1 MYFEKTLFLK
11 NTLVLCIQSLL
22 YYSHTRNSACFAM
35 ELGGE
40 DMEIKIVKT
49 VNPKDKPEED
59 SLIFGVEFTDY
70 MFEMDYTEGVGWHDA
85 VIKPYGPI
93 EIMPSAM
100 VLHYAQEVFEGL
112 KAYKTPSGEVQLFRP
127 DENFKRMNRSN
138 ARMCIPQID
147 EDFLLEALKALVKMD
162 EAWIP
167 KSPGTSLYIRPFVFA
182 TDPFIGVRVSRRY
195 KFMIIMSPVG
205 SYYKGGMV
213 PSRIYVESEYA
224 RTVRGGTG
232 EAKCGGNY
240 AGGLAAQEKVHEMG
254 FEQILWLDGE
264 KRQYIEEVGTSNVFF
279 LIDGVFVTPS
289 LEGTIL
295 NGITRKSVIELLKH
309 WGETVEERRITID
322 ELYEAYQ
329 QGKIAEVFAT
339 GTAAVISPIGT
350 LGWKDAEMTFNDGK
364 IGKYSQ
370 KIYDTLYD
378 VQTGNREDPLNWI
391 VKL

>member
-1 MYFEKTLFLK
+1 
-11 NTLVLCIQSLL
+11 
-22 YYSHTRNSACFAM
+22 
-35 ELGGE
+35 
-40 DMEIKIVKT
+40 MEIKIVKT
-49 VNPKDKPEED
+49 ANPKEKPEED

-182 TDPFIGVRVSRRY
+182 TDPFIGVRVSKRY

-205 SYYKGGMV
+205 SYYKGGMI

-240 AGGLAAQEKVHEMG
+240 AGGLAAQQKVHDMG

-279 LIDGVFVTPS
+279 LIDDVFVTPS

-295 NGITRKSVIELLKH
+295 NGITRKSVIDLLKH

-329 QGKIAEVFAT
+329 QGKIKEAFAT
-339 GTAAVISPIGT
+339 GTAAVISPIGA

-364 IGKYSQ
+364 IGEYSQ
-370 KIYDTLYD
+370 KIYDTLYG
-378 VQTGNREDPLNWI
+378 VQTGNLEDPLNWI

>member
-1 MYFEKTLFLK
+1 
-11 NTLVLCIQSLL
+11 
-22 YYSHTRNSACFAM
+22 
-35 ELGGE
+35 
-40 DMEIKIVKT
+40 MEINIIKT
-49 VNPKDKPEED
+49 SKPKQKPIED
-59 SLIFGVEFTDY
+59 SLVFGVEFTDH
-70 MFEMDYTEGVGWHDA
+70 MFEMDYTEGQGWHDP

-112 KAYKTPSGEVQLFRP
+112 KAYKTPKGDVNLFRP
-127 DENFKRMNRSN
+127 EENFKRMNRSN

-147 EDFLLEALKALVKMD
+147 EAFMLKALKTLVKLD
-162 EAWIP
+162 EDWIP
-167 KSPGTSLYIRPFVFA
+167 KSPGTSLYIRPFIFA
-182 TDPFIGVRVSRRY
+182 TDPFIGVRVSNQY

-205 SYYKGGMV
+205 SYYKGGMA
-213 PSRIYVESEYA
+213 PERIYVENEYA

-240 AGGLAAQEKVHEMG
+240 AGGLAAQKKVSAKG

-264 KRQYIEEVGTSNVFF
+264 KRKYIEEVGTSNVFF

-295 NGITRKSVIELLKH
+295 SGITRKSVIELLKH

-322 ELYEAYQ
+322 ELDELFE
-329 QGKIAEVFAT
+329 QGKIKEAFAT
-339 GTAAVISPIGT
+339 GTAAVVSPIGT
-350 LGWKDAEMTFNDGK
+350 LGWRDKEMIFNNGK

-370 KIYDTLYD
+370 KIYDMLYGI
-378 VQTGNREDPLNWI
+378 QTGKVEDSLNWI
-391 VKL
+391 VKA

>member
-1 MYFEKTLFLK
+1 
-11 NTLVLCIQSLL
+11 
-22 YYSHTRNSACFAM
+22 
-35 ELGGE
+35 
-40 DMEIKIVKT
+40 MEIKIVKT
-49 VNPKDKPEED
+49 VNPKKKPEED

-70 MFEMDYTEGVGWHDA
+70 MFELDYTEGIGWHDA

-112 KAYKTPSGEVQLFRP
+112 KAYKTPNGEVQLFRP
-127 DENFKRMNRSN
+127 EENFKRMNRSN
-138 ARMCIPQID
+138 ERMCIPQID
-147 EDFLLEALKALVKMD
+147 EDFLLEALKQLIKMD
-162 EAWIP
+162 ESWIP
-167 KSPGTSLYIRPFVFA
+167 QSPGTSLYIRPFVFA
-182 TDPFIGVRVSRRY
+182 TDPFIGVRVSKRY

-213 PSRIYVESEYA
+213 PSRIYVESDYA

-240 AGGLAAQEKVHEMG
+240 AGGLAAQEKVHGMG

-295 NGITRKSVIELLKH
+295 NGITRKSVIDLLKH
-309 WGETVEERRITID
+309 WGETVQERRITID

-329 QGKIAEVFAT
+329 QGKIKEAFAT

-350 LGWKDAEMTFNDGK
+350 LGWKDTEMVFNNGE
-364 IGKYSQ
+364 IGEYSQ
-370 KIYDTLYD
+370 KIYDTLYG
-378 VQTGNREDPLNWI
+378 VQTGKLEDPLNWI
-391 VKL
+391 EKI